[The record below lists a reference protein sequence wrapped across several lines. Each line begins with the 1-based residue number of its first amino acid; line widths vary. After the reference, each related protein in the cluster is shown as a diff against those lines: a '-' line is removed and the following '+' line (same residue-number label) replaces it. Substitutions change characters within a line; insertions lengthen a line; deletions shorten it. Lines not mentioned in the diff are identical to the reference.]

1 MEFDEGTID
10 ILDACVVSA
19 HRMLPAVPAVVL
31 AVALADFGNE

>member
-1 MEFDEGTID
+1 MALDEGTTD

-19 HRMLPAVPAVVL
+19 QRMLPVTL